1 MDLDAPWPQLA
12 QQAFGQGNHPGLGDV
27 VIAHPRCL
35 HQRGHR
41 GNVDDATTVCGQQQR
56 QERLAALD
64 HTHEV
69 DADLPVPVLQRQVL
83 EPASGGHAGIID
95 EDIDT
100 LHHLLAALRQRRQ
113 LAVIAHVAATGEP
126 AATGLLHQAQRL
138 LQPLFLNV
146 RQRQP
151 GALPGIPQC
160 QLPPQSAACPGYHYS
175 LRFHTVSISPMP
187 SHFLFLSQTGS
198 LAPV

>member
-1 MDLDAPWPQLA
+1 
-12 QQAFGQGNHPGLGDV
+12 HY
-27 VIAHPRCL
+27 
-35 HQRGHR
+35 
-41 GNVDDATTVCGQQQR
+41 
-56 QERLAALD
+56 
-64 HTHEV
+64 HTFA
-69 DADLPVPVLQRQVL
+69 ADLSAPVLPRQVL
-83 EPASGGHAGIID
+83 APASGARAGITD

-113 LAVIAHVAATGEP
+113 LAVVAHVAATGEP
-126 AATGLLHQAQRL
+126 AATSLLHQAQRL

-187 SHFLFLSQTGS
+187 SHLLFLSQSGS